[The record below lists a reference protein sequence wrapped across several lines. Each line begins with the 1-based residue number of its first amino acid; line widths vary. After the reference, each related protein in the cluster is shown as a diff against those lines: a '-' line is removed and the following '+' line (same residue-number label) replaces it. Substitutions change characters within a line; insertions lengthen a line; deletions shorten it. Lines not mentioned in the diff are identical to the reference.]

1 MELKAETLE
10 QYLSNMNA
18 QLISAEGQVRRAE
31 RTLDEANIAVYR
43 GQGAIDVILTLKKQA
58 EQEAQQA
65 PLKVVPPD
73 EAE

>member
-1 MELKAETLE
+1 MELKVETLE